1 MLICPKCRVEYREGF
16 TSCSDCDVPLVHQEP
31 IYPEVVPEPGDPSE
45 DPFCSF
51 WKGDDQRVHAEL
63 CYILDAVNIP
73 HKTVRRRDHLFNLS
87 NFPSLEMGVPFS
99 LYEAA
104 ENAVRAAFELDP
116 DDPDAVR
123 NLNAPPL
130 IPDRGDRVRKLPES
144 LSPAADEDI
153 PGPPSDAD
161 DAFAELETEKVWS
174 GADGSYREMFAAS
187 LNENDIRSRWEA
199 RGDCCSLYVMPED
212 AARARQI
219 IREIIEA
226 SNVQ

>member
-1 MLICPKCRVEYREGF
+1 M
-16 TSCSDCDVPLVHQEP
+16 PLVHQEP
-31 IYPEVVPEPGDPSE
+31 VDPEVVPEPGDPSD

-63 CYILDAVNIP
+63 CYILDAVRIP

-87 NFPSLEMGVPFS
+87 NFPSLEIGVPFS

-116 DDPDAVR
+116 SDRDAVR

-130 IPDRGDRVRKLPES
+130 IPDRQPRLPKLPES
-144 LSPAADEDI
+144 LSPAADEDV
-153 PGPPSDAD
+153 PGPPPDAD
-161 DAFAELETEKVWS
+161 DAFAEFETEKVWS
-174 GADGSYREMFAAS
+174 GADDSYREMFVAS
-187 LNENDIRSRWEA
+187 LNENDIRSRCEA
-199 RGDCCSLYVMPED
+199 HGDRCSLYVMPED

-219 IREIIEA
+219 IREIVE
-226 SNVQ
+226 STPQE